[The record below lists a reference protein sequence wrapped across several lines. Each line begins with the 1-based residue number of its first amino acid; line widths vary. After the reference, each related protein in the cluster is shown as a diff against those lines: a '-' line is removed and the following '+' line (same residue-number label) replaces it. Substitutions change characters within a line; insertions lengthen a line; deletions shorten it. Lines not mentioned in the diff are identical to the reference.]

1 MPESTLNVMNRN
13 LLVGMNRTRIQFCWV
28 QESLPERTR
37 SAAASQTAAG
47 RFNRGFTLI
56 ELLVVIAII
65 AILAAMLLPS
75 LAKAKEK
82 AKRVQC
88 LNNVH
93 QIYIAL
99 HMYAGDFREK
109 LPKLDPPGSANW
121 AWDIPWTAGESLLP
135 AALRRS
141 RSFALALSPALPI
154 GRTLSIL
161 RRQEIFGISAR
172 HQAMRLL
179 AFISPVTCSLFP
191 GR

>member
-99 HMYAGDFREK
+99 HMYAGDSREK
-109 LPKLDPPGSANW
+109 LPNLDLPGMANW
-121 AWDIPWTAGESLLP
+121 AWDIPWHAGE
-135 AALRRS
+135 A
-141 RSFALALSPALPI
+141 
-154 GRTLSIL
+154 
-161 RRQEIFGISAR
+161 
-172 HQAMRLL
+172 LL
-179 AFISPVTCSLFP
+179 ASGLKKKSLFCP
-191 GR
+191 GTEPRF